1 MSTSVTW
8 CLNSHPPGISFHATS
23 HDWAAFSKAASAQ
36 INFWTNVI
44 KPFPP
49 FAKGHQLTQVCFLSV
64 PFKSSTSPPYLKL
77 YILSSRYNFRSIKR
91 RPWVK
96 IGKLDCHSFI
106 RAGEYCCWYLEQAQ
120 NWLLTFSFPLLNAQI
135 ETWYAECPIST
146 KTTFRG
152 FSSRAGRSCL

>member
-8 CLNSHPPGISFHATS
+8 CLNSHPSRNFFSCYISWLGCIFKSSLCSNQFLNECNQALS
-23 HDWAAFSKAASAQ
+23 
-36 INFWTNVI
+36 
-44 KPFPP
+44 P

-77 YILSSRYNFRSIKR
+77 YILSSKYNFRSIKR
-91 RPWVK
+91 RSWIK